1 MRRKIQW
8 FVFFMVFSGVAA
20 FGQQSGVQVTPYGY
34 LKFDVTHDT
43 ARTSYGDLAF
53 WVMPDSAV
61 RSDERELNFSAREA
75 RLGLNIV
82 APETRGIKTTGRLEV
97 DFYEDLP
104 TPNKYSLRM
113 RLAYVDLAWS
123 NGWSLRFGQDWD
135 TYNSFHPDMVDAS
148 ALGHQGHPYS
158 RHPQARVTKDT
169 KLGENTTLT
178 AKFALQYGRNGSNV
192 DVNFGDNQ
200 PDENAGSVPAFH
212 GSLVLKS
219 RLLTE
224 RQSTFALS
232 GAYGREKVNASDN
245 PGIYDTWLIHGGV
258 QLPLSQRFTLQGIVW
273 KGVNMDNHL
282 AGIGQGINI
291 VKGTE
296 VATYGAWGQLVY
308 NLTKN
313 TRTSFGYGIEDP
325 DDKDLEGIPMPQNE
339 EPRLLNERI
348 FANFFYNAT
357 ENVSFGVE
365 YSHMR
370 TDYEVSKDMKNHR
383 VNFAVFYRF

>member
-1 MRRKIQW
+1 
-8 FVFFMVFSGVAA
+8 MVFSGVAA
-20 FGQQSGVQVTPYGY
+20 FGQQSSVQVTPYGY

-53 WVMPDSAV
+53 WVMPESAV
-61 RSDERELNFSAREA
+61 GSDEREMNFSAREA
-75 RLGLNIV
+75 RFGLNLV
-82 APETRGIKTTGRLEV
+82 APETRGVKTTGRLEV

-178 AKFALQYGRNGSNV
+178 AKLALQYGRNGGNV
-192 DVNFGDNQ
+192 DGDSQ
-200 PDENAGSVPAFH
+200 PDENAASVPNFH

-224 RQSTFALS
+224 RQSTFAIS
-232 GAYGREKVNASDN
+232 GMYGREKVNGTEN
-245 PGIYDTWLIHGGV
+245 PATYDSWLIHGAV
-258 QLPLSQRFTLQGIVW
+258 QLPLSQRFTLQGITW
-273 KGVNMDNHL
+273 KGANMDNHL
-282 AGIGQGINI
+282 AGIGQGINV

-296 VATYGAWGQLVY
+296 VRTYGAWGQLIY

-313 TRTSFGYGIEDP
+313 TRTSMGYGIEDP
-325 DDKDLEGIPMPQNE
+325 NDEDLEDMPGGDA
-339 EPRLLNERI
+339 RLLNNRI
-348 FANFFYNAT
+348 FTNFFYNAT
-357 ENVSFGVE
+357 DNVTFGVE
-365 YSHMR
+365 YSYMR
-370 TDYEVSKDMKNHR
+370 TDYAMSKDMKNHR